1 MEMKSN
7 PKTIIM
13 IDPPKG
19 WLYGFPKELPE
30 GVKDVYKWLVEN
42 GYPQHIIN
50 NAGDSFQYRCFE
62 IENK

>member
-1 MEMKSN
+1 
-7 PKTIIM
+7 M

-62 IENK
+62 IEKE